1 MIAANLTN
9 FGRASFPEAGATTL
23 MAPDAQITVRYM
35 LSATTTSGTITTIVD
50 LDVERTITARAL
62 GIGTPEDGKLL
73 IQGRRAGQSYEG
85 FFQAWTDKENL
96 AARVVETDTG
106 ATFDGTYE
114 MTGFQ
119 LKAQGQCSMDAI
131 TSADRSGEATV
142 SPTWDFYTVTAGS
155 FPSPQNVVE
164 LALIFGADI
173 YTVDVAD
180 LAKIAS
186 GSASGSRSGTIFIAA
201 SGSNAEINGSWAAS
215 FEMA

>member
-1 MIAANLTN
+1 MIAANLWN
-9 FGRASFPEAGATTL
+9 FGRVAYPEAGATTL
-23 MAPDAQITVRYM
+23 MAPDAQITLRYM
-35 LSATTTSGTITTIVD
+35 LSATTTSGTVTTTVD
-50 LDVERTITARAL
+50 IDVERTITARAL

-96 AARVVETDTG
+96 AAGVVETDTG
-106 ATFDGTYE
+106 ATYDGTYE
-114 MTGFQ
+114 LTGFQ
-119 LKAQGQCSMDAI
+119 LKGHGQCALDAI
-131 TSADRSGEATV
+131 TAADRSGEATV

-155 FPSPQNVVE
+155 FPSPHNTTE
-164 LALIFGADI
+164 LALIFWSDI
-173 YTVDVAD
+173 YAVDVTD

-201 SGSNAEINGSWAAS
+201 SGSNAEINGSWSAS